1 MYCVVQCSG
10 NLASSLLLTFPVS
23 FSYVWHC
30 SCVSQKVLVKE
41 VKTLRSQVD
50 TMTTERSLHANQF
63 RLLREAL
70 SLGGGGTAGTGLGSP
85 NGGR

>member
-1 MYCVVQCSG
+1 M
-10 NLASSLLLTFPVS
+10 
-23 FSYVWHC
+23 
-30 SCVSQKVLVKE
+30 LVKE

-70 SLGGGGTAGTGLGSP
+70 ALGGGGTAGTGLGSP